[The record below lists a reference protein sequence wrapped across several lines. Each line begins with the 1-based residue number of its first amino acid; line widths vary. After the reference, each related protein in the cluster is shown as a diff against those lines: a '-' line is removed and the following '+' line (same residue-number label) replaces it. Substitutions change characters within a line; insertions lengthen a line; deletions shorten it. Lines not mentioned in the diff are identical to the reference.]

1 MDRSP
6 AHCSGTSRGSSG
18 NDRGR
23 GRGGGRGEE
32 DNSFPLTRPEEVEEV
47 EEVKHDG
54 DVQEV
59 NAGGSNENEVQ
70 QPRAPMPRRLPDGRI
85 VIGLDQHNK

>member
-1 MDRSP
+1 MGRSQ
-6 AHCSGTSRGSSG
+6 AHCSGTGRGSPG

-32 DNSFPLTRPEEVEEV
+32 DNSFPLPRPEEVEEV
-47 EEVKHDG
+47 EEVEHDR

-59 NAGGSNENEVQ
+59 NAGGSIENEVQ
-70 QPRAPMPRRLPDGRI
+70 QPRGPMPRRLPDGRI
-85 VIGLDQHNK
+85 VIGLDQHNR

>member
-1 MDRSP
+1 MGRSP
-6 AHCSGTSRGSSG
+6 AHCSGTGRGPFG

-23 GRGGGRGEE
+23 GRGRGRGEE
-32 DNSFPLTRPEEVEEV
+32 DNSFPLPRPEEVEEV
-47 EEVKHDG
+47 QHGG

-70 QPRAPMPRRLPDGRI
+70 
-85 VIGLDQHNK
+85 